1 MPKQT
6 FFNLSEEKRS
16 KITSAALEEFS
27 EYSFSKSSI
36 NRIVA
41 KAGIPKGSFYQY
53 FEDKLDLYRYILQL
67 IADDKIKYIQQY
79 TKELSSGDFFDYLK
93 ATYTSGIAFAI
104 DHPIYA
110 KIGIFLLKEDEKMQQ
125 TIYGDLLS
133 TGEVYVKDMILKG
146 QENGSIRKDIS
157 ADFVAFIINKLNLA
171 STEYLKSKTFDDTFY
186 KNYESFSYSIIDLI
200 KNGIKE
206 DK

>member
-16 KITSAALEEFS
+16 KIKSAALEEFS
-27 EYSFSKSSI
+27 KYSFSKSSI

-53 FEDKLDLYRYILQL
+53 FEDKLDLYRYILHS
-67 IADDKIKYIQQY
+67 IAEEKITYIQKY
-79 TKELSSGDFFDYLK
+79 TEELSSGDFFDYLK
-93 ATYTSGIAFAI
+93 ATYASGIAFAI
-104 DHPIYA
+104 DYPVYA
-110 KIGIFLLKEDEKMQQ
+110 KIGIFLLKEDETTQQ
-125 TIYGDLLS
+125 MIYGDLLS
-133 TGEVYVKDMILKG
+133 SGEAYVKDMIQKG

-157 ADFVAFIINKLNLA
+157 ADFVAFIINKLNLV

-186 KNYESFSYSIIDLI
+186 KNYESFSQSIIDLI

-206 DK
+206 VR